1 MQTYDLIAHLYRQRA
16 FSRATFGP
24 GARTKGVADHI
35 RKELGEIESAPLDLE
50 EWVDVILLALD
61 GAWRC
66 AEAMGVPNADG
77 PATIAAA
84 IAVKQLKNE
93 FRNWPDWRLADPDKA
108 IEHLAPGNHPNRRAR
123 SECPYVSCGSPYI
136 CRSGCKVTASERVH
150 LAEDVGGGP

>member
-24 GARTKGVADHI
+24 GARTKGVTDHI

-50 EWVDVILLALD
+50 EWADVILLALD

-66 AEAMGVPNADG
+66 AEAMGIPNADG
-77 PATIAAA
+77 PAAIADT

-108 IEHLAPGNHPNRRAR
+108 IEHVDLACASSPAADGGRLDCPKPRIPRRA
-123 SECPYVSCGSPYI
+123 CLWPQCDCDNLI
-136 CRSGCKVTASERVH
+136 
-150 LAEDVGGGP
+150 GGPGRC